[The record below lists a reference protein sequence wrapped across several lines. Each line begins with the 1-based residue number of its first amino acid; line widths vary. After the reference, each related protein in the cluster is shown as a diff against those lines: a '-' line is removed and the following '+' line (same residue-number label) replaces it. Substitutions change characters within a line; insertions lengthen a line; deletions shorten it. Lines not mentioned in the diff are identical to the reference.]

1 MTSREFTPRLLELG
15 ARLDRHGLNNGLKTD
30 ETIFRFFL
38 EQYNDQNKN
47 NSSSFSHLNFNQDAS
62 KFTPFPV
69 DDWAKAKKKFNS
81 ISSDYNAAFN
91 SSTQSGFHG
100 SFSDVAMVKTQ
111 PWLEYLQKG
120 NTDDLRTAI
129 FSELPE
135 NVFSE
140 STQGA
145 PPGGGGRNNRS
156 GRGKIVAT
164 VVGAVT
170 TERGNHA
177 VRTML

>member
-15 ARLDRHGLNNGLKTD
+15 ARLDRHGLNNGLKKD

-100 SFSDVAMVKTQ
+100 SFSGVAMVKTQ
-111 PWLEYLQKG
+111 PWLSRRGIQMIFALLSSVSS
-120 NTDDLRTAI
+120 LRMSSLNPRRA
-129 FSELPE
+129 LHL
-135 NVFSE
+135 
-140 STQGA
+140 
-145 PPGGGGRNNRS
+145 
-156 GRGKIVAT
+156 VAAVET
-164 VVGAVT
+164 IVVGV
-170 TERGNHA
+170 EKSWQRWWEQ
-177 VRTML
+177 